1 MRIGIGSGGWYVL
14 LLTGA
19 LLLPGCGAPAAPQT
33 SAPPAAQ
40 PPNDAARSVPL
51 TPLRVGYS
59 AASGTWAP
67 LFVAAEAGLFEK
79 YGLAIELVPLFGTQ
93 GPQAMVAGNVPLM
106 ALGGTSAAP
115 SMVEGADLVMV
126 LAAINR
132 MTLQIYGVSTVESP
146 QALKGKRLAITRPG
160 TLTYFGGRL
169 ALRELGLKPDE
180 DVAIVSLND
189 SAGVLAGVLGG
200 AADAGVLTDPFT
212 LLARKQGL
220 HLLVDLAY
228 SPTEYLVAGVTTTH
242 AYVKNDRPTLLSFLK
257 GWMEGT
263 KRYWDDRELAIA
275 ALSKY
280 TEIDDREVL
289 AESYDLYANY
299 FARDPTPG
307 AQSMQNILTDYADAN
322 PKAREVDPA
331 RTVDPSLIEDL
342 RREGFLR
349 SLGLE

>member
-1 MRIGIGSGGWYVL
+1 
-14 LLTGA
+14 
-19 LLLPGCGAPAAPQT
+19 
-33 SAPPAAQ
+33 
-40 PPNDAARSVPL
+40 
-51 TPLRVGYS
+51 
-59 AASGTWAP
+59 
-67 LFVAAEAGLFEK
+67 
-79 YGLAIELVPLFGTQ
+79 
-93 GPQAMVAGNVPLM
+93 MVAGNVPLM
-106 ALGGTSAAP
+106 ALGGTSAVP

-126 LAAINR
+126 LASINR
-132 MTLQIYGVSTVESP
+132 MTLQIYGVPAVESP

-200 AADAGVLTDPFT
+200 AADAGVMTDPFT

-220 HLLVDLAY
+220 RLLVDLAN

-242 AYVKNDRPTLLSFLK
+242 AYVQHDRPTLLSFLK
-257 GWMEGT
+257 GWVEGT
-263 KRYWDDRELAIA
+263 KRYWDDREFAIA
-275 ALSKY
+275 ALGKY

-289 AESYDLYANY
+289 AESYDVYANY
-299 FARDPTPG
+299 FARVPTPG

-331 RTVDPSLIEDL
+331 RTVDPSLIEEL
-342 RREGFLR
+342 QREGFFR
-349 SLGLE
+349 ALGLE